1 LTGFRAGLDP
11 EIARYL
17 DAIARTCGGPAGP
30 LCSLVLFG
38 SASTGGYTAALSDVD
53 VLIVLRDDADSSA
66 RDVVRQAVADLE
78 SQHGLGKLRGRSSG
92 AVGRALAECADRVTV
107 NVRAFF
113 ICSRADLLSGS
124 PRRIL
129 GIPRLQAA
137 LVDRIA
143 IPSIV
148 ASAVTVQGEDLLDD
162 VPLPAIRR
170 IDVVKACFG
179 LLGQALFTA
188 AAYPVLP
195 DATKYAMDT
204 LKRSVHSCYF
214 CHHAHSAALP
224 QEVAFLE
231 ARDGP
236 DRTLQRLLALRREY
250 EPSYGFVLSCVPALV
265 RLHLRTLRCLDFP
278 RPARRSDA
286 TAAAA
291 TSA

>member
-1 LTGFRAGLDP
+1 LHAVRNTA
-11 EIARYL
+11 IAQYL
-17 DAIARTCGGPAGP
+17 DAIARACGGPEGP

-38 SASTGGYTAALSDVD
+38 SAATGGYTPALSDVD
-53 VLIVLRDDADSSA
+53 VLVVLRDDADPSA

-78 SQHGLGKLRGRSSG
+78 SRHGLGKPRGRSSG
-92 AVGRALAECADRVTV
+92 AIGRALAGYADRVTA

-113 ICSRADLLSGS
+113 VCSRADLLSGS

-137 LVDRIA
+137 FVDRVA
-143 IPSIV
+143 VPSIV
-148 ASAVTVQGEDLLDD
+148 ASAVTVWGEDLLGD

-170 IDVVKACFG
+170 LDVVKACFG
-179 LLGQALFTA
+179 LLGQALFAA
-188 AAYPVLP
+188 AAYPLLP

-214 CHHAHSAALP
+214 CHHAHAAALP
-224 QEVAFLE
+224 QEVAFLD

-236 DRTLQRLLALRREY
+236 SRTLERLLALRREY
-250 EPSYGFVLSCVPALV
+250 GPSYGFVLSCVPVLV

-278 RPARRSDA
+278 RPARRSPA
-286 TAAAA
+286 TAR
-291 TSA
+291 